1 KRKSDFPLM
10 ASYLKACHEVFNRY
24 RVANPFQPESLQVE
38 SFSGIP
44 KGITCCQC
52 HSFNTIAKHHSITVE
67 NVV

>member
-1 KRKSDFPLM
+1 MKCS
-10 ASYLKACHEVFNRY
+10 NRY
-24 RVANPFQPESLQVE
+24 KVAKPFQLERLQVK

-44 KGITCCQC
+44 IGITCCQC